1 MSHRVA
7 VSILLTSLSPHGF
20 LTRSKR
26 SRSISGRTGPKFGVD
41 IDNT

>member
-1 MSHRVA
+1 MSHQGRDFN
-7 VSILLTSLSPHGF
+7 SPYNLSPHGF